1 MATIPTIDIDF
12 KQLATSLITRSERG
26 TAILFLKDDT
36 LAKGISWRSD
46 ASSNKLK
53 ATATGDVSETETVTI
68 TNVKYT
74 KPVLIEDDGMITFSL
89 PADSDVTII
98 AKATGGDGN
107 ASITVD
113 KTELSFGGNQYTTNL
128 KAGKHTI
135 TAGDGDTWVYAIEVK
150 GRGLSTQIYK
160 SVTDI
165 DEDMYSDANLKYIKN
180 CLNYAPYEVVVISG
194 DIKPYKV
201 ADYTKA
207 LMNIRSTGWI
217 ASPETNF
224 QADLASWVKSQEKEG
239 NTYKAVGIVSGKD
252 CKQYVYFNQTN
263 TDSDGNKLSAVEY
276 LPSLVGIIASCNIN
290 RGCTNF
296 ECTDLNDVA
305 DVADVGTAVGN
316 GQLVLAND
324 IGGVKIV
331 AGINSLVTLNGNT
344 ATEDMQYIETIEAMH
359 LIKDDIKNVFKNTY
373 QGKFKNKYNY
383 QMLLIGAINQYLSSL
398 EDEDILDNEF
408 DNIAEIDVDAQRKAW
423 IGAGKSEAEEWSE
436 NKVKTMAYKRTVFV
450 KGNIKILNCMENL
463 KFTITLV

>member
-26 TAILFLKDDT
+26 TAVLFLKDDT

-53 ATATGDVSETETVTI
+53 ATATGDVSTTETVTV

-74 KPVLIEDDGMITFSL
+74 KPVFIEDDGMITFSL
-89 PADSDVTII
+89 PADADVTII
-98 AKATGGDGN
+98 GSANTG
-107 ASITVD
+107 ASNVTINVD
-113 KTELSFGGNQYTTNL
+113 NTELALASNKYTT
-128 KAGKHTI
+128 KIQAGKHTI
-135 TAGDGDTWVYAIEVK
+135 TAGSGDAWVYAIEAKCTGVNA
-150 GRGLSTQIYK
+150 QVYK
-160 SVTDI
+160 NVTDI
-165 DEDMYSDANLKYIKN
+165 DEDMYSDTNLKHIKK
-180 CLNYAPYEVVVISG
+180 CLNYAPYEVVVISNNTTTL
-194 DIKPYKV
+194 
-201 ADYTKA
+201 ANYTKA

-217 ASPETNF
+217 ASPETSI
-224 QADLASWVKSQEKEG
+224 QADLASWIKSQESEG
-239 NTYKAVGIVSGKD
+239 NTYKAVGTVSGKD
-252 CKQYVYFNQTN
+252 CKQYVYFNQTS
-263 TDSDGNKLSAVEY
+263 TDNEGNKLSAVEY

-296 ECTDLNDVA
+296 ECTDLSDVA
-305 DVADVGTAVGN
+305 DVTDVGTAVGN

-344 ATEDMQYIETIEAMH
+344 ATEDMQYIETVEAMH

-398 EDEDILDNEF
+398 ENEDILDNEF
-408 DNIAEIDVDAQRKAW
+408 DNIAEIDIDAQRKAW